1 MKKLVVV
8 PDPRL
13 RKKSKPIK
21 EINGQVKRLAQD
33 MEKFLLQRKDKDAKS
48 IGLAAVQLGTSIRMF
63 AFIENPG
70 AAEPRIQFIINPEIT
85 KKKKERFYREACLS
99 IPGKVFLLKRY
110 KLVKVKGLTL
120 DGEERT
126 FSGRETL
133 AQVFQHEVNHLDG
146 ILIDTLGKEVKQ

>member
-33 MEKFLLQRKDKDAKS
+33 MEKFLLQRANKGVDVA
-48 IGLAAVQLGTSIRMF
+48 GLAAVQLGTPVRMF
-63 AFIENPG
+63 AYVVNMASEDPQV
-70 AAEPRIQFIINPEIT
+70 QFIINPEIT
-85 KKKKERFYREACLS
+85 KKKKERFFYEGCLS
-99 IPGKVFLLKRY
+99 IPGKVFILKRY

-126 FSGRETL
+126 FSGRELL